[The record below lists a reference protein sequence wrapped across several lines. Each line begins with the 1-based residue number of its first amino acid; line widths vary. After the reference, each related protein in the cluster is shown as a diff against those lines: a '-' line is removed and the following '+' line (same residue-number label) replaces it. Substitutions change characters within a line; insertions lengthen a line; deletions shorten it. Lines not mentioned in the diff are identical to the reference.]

1 MGSDR
6 YRLMLFDRPMGAW
19 RATKAEVSND
29 AIARRLGSR
38 EPWSKVTYLG
48 VGVWIQVEQNRQASS
63 SPPAPIVEASGLRE
77 VADLSGRAAGIAISA
92 SAANDGP
99 TVQAASK
106 WPRRGRG

>member
-1 MGSDR
+1 MGSDS

-19 RATKAEVSND
+19 RATKAEAFND

-63 SPPAPIVEASGLRE
+63 SPPTPIVEASGLRE
-77 VADLSGRAAGIAISA
+77 VADLSGRTTGIAICA
-92 SAANDGP
+92 SAANDAP
-99 TVQAASK
+99 AIRTRST